1 MWDPGHSPG
10 EHYSSLPHLLS
21 THHQHWHSESLFI
34 KKSNPVEEFV
44 MYTINFEPFN
54 FPSQFWAAEMLFA
67 IHTQLRTESF
77 LLSVQ
82 SWVHTEHCWFNSGVF
97 WAGCFSSN
105 FQGGSQQFL
114 GHIKPHFQSQMSEE
128 SSKQG
133 HIKWKNTPKC
143 AIRNELCRVCVF
155 QCAYASLMFDLD
167 PVSE

>member
-1 MWDPGHSPG
+1 
-10 EHYSSLPHLLS
+10 
-21 THHQHWHSESLFI
+21 
-34 KKSNPVEEFV
+34 

-82 SWVHTEHCWFNSGVF
+82 SWVHTEHCWFSSGVF

-114 GHIKPHFQSQMSEE
+114 GLNIKPHFQSQMSEE

-143 AIRNELCRVCVF
+143 AIRNELCHVCVF
-155 QCAYASLMFDLD
+155 QCAFDLD
-167 PVSE
+167 PVSEKRCTHFSANVGKTISSLLRTQILQPVIKLAFVANLASLARL